1 MPGLGQG
8 SGPGSTGM
16 MGSEKLREWF
26 VGKITLTRY
35 EINEKVP
42 SKSSRQRR
50 IFIIPLFHYQL
61 WGILMSDFKALIYEK
76 KDGIAYVT
84 LNRPQLLNIYN
95 VQMRDDLYQVLS
107 AIADDSEVRVGIF
120 KGKGEKAFCAGAD
133 LSEFLTAPS
142 PIEAR
147 QVRWERDVWGLF
159 LDIPQPLIA
168 AVHGYVLGSGI
179 EIALCCDIRIASDD
193 AKFGLPEVGL
203 GIIPAAGGTQTLPR
217 TVGRARALEMLL
229 TNRWISAEE
238 AYRIGLVN
246 RLVAREKLL
255 QAAEK
260 MARRIASYNPIAVRN
275 AKKAVMRGLDL
286 TLKEGQDLEKRFAS
300 QLAAMAGQKS

>member
-1 MPGLGQG
+1 
-8 SGPGSTGM
+8 
-16 MGSEKLREWF
+16 
-26 VGKITLTRY
+26 
-35 EINEKVP
+35 
-42 SKSSRQRR
+42 
-50 IFIIPLFHYQL
+50 
-61 WGILMSDFKALIYEK
+61 MSDFKALIYEK

-95 VQMRDDLYQVLS
+95 IQMRDDLYQVLS
-107 AIADDSEVRVGIF
+107 AIAGDSEVRVGIF

-255 QAAEK
+255 QAAEG
-260 MARRIASYNPIAVRN
+260 MARKIAAYNPIAVRN

-286 TLKEGQDLEKRFAS
+286 TLKEGLDLEKMLAS
-300 QLAAMAGQKS
+300 QLAATAGQKT